1 MKLSK
6 SIIVLLV
13 VAIIGTAVAAGVGI
27 YMNRPATVMQTSVQG
42 LLTEVFEREEFEV
55 ITNLMNSGS
64 AEIILGLSDGDNDVS
79 LEYKEYF
86 GLDRRET
93 YIEKLK
99 FSVNDFA
106 VDGSFYAGE
115 DYMYVSLPEIYSDAV
130 GIVRGNSE
138 KKFNSSI
145 FAFESE
151 TDYELDEETADAIK
165 ILCRIYDDAQDKNAV
180 EDIKEVLEN
189 YVKLTLDSI
198 SEHAEIDKE
207 NDSVKINGEEVN
219 ARVITVKID
228 AECICN
234 VIEDLYDEL
243 KKDKDIPK
251 LIKKY
256 GKIAEKYVKDT
267 ILEGELQSHFGE
279 DEDDDFVEILLEEY
293 QDMIDELGD
302 FVDEAKEE
310 LDYAD
315 NFRIVVELATKKT
328 SSELMAAN
336 ATLKT
341 ADEKMEIFDLQ
352 IGKDGIKNTDHIT
365 LEVAEEF
372 TAEFKVEQDD
382 RKGYECAIEI
392 AEKGFEDESLR
403 LYAKIDKEDDK
414 FEFGAAFDGE
424 RYAVKGNYTAKGKTH
439 TFEFK
444 DVVYTDYNGEKYSV
458 VDELLGSTGDF
469 QIDFE
474 LKLIICENDK
484 PKPIR
489 KGKVKS
495 VFDITED
502 DVADIE
508 TALDDLVADIEKAF
522 GSGIELPEIYDV
534 IPDTEYGYGW

>member
-165 ILCRIYDDAQDKNAV
+165 ILCRIYDDAQDKKAV
-180 EDIKEVLEN
+180 EDIKAVLEN

-234 VIEDLYDEL
+234 VIEDLYEEL

-279 DEDDDFVEILLEEY
+279 DEDDDFVDILLEEY

-341 ADEKMEIFDLQ
+341 ADEKM
-352 IGKDGIKNTDHIT
+352 
-365 LEVAEEF
+365 
-372 TAEFKVEQDD
+372 
-382 RKGYECAIEI
+382 
-392 AEKGFEDESLR
+392 
-403 LYAKIDKEDDK
+403 
-414 FEFGAAFDGE
+414 
-424 RYAVKGNYTAKGKTH
+424 
-439 TFEFK
+439 
-444 DVVYTDYNGEKYSV
+444 
-458 VDELLGSTGDF
+458 
-469 QIDFE
+469 
-474 LKLIICENDK
+474 
-484 PKPIR
+484 
-489 KGKVKS
+489 
-495 VFDITED
+495 
-502 DVADIE
+502 
-508 TALDDLVADIEKAF
+508 
-522 GSGIELPEIYDV
+522 
-534 IPDTEYGYGW
+534 